1 MAIDPRLTF
10 NLDNRVSLDK
20 TQIKDNAQSVDE
32 VGVNE
37 DASAKK
43 TVSEAELNSI
53 AEDFIRSQG
62 AVPSF
67 LNYAGYPK
75 SICTSVNEQVVHGI
89 PGSYRLRDGDILS
102 VDIGAVI
109 NGFHGDAARTL
120 LIGEVDPD
128 VQELVKVTR
137 ECFFE
142 GLRQVRPGNR
152 ISDIGKA
159 VQVYAESHG
168 YGVVRDLVGHGIGR
182 KMHEPP
188 DVPNFWDPRM
198 GRGIRLEAGMC
209 IAIEPMINMG
219 TADVI
224 QLSDGWTVVTAD
236 GKPSAHYENTVA
248 VTDGEP
254 RLMTLHEEE
263 TV

>member
-1 MAIDPRLTF
+1 MITIK
-10 NLDNRVSLDK
+10 SQSELDK
-20 TQIKDNAQSVDE
+20 MEIAGRIV
-32 VGVNE
+32 E
-37 DASAKK
+37 DTLNLMARTAKAGMR
-43 TVSEAELNSI
+43 TDELNSI

-128 VQELVKVTR
+128 VQELVKVTK

-159 VQVYAESHG
+159 VQAYAESHG

-263 TV
+263 SL